1 MTTNRLSENGL
12 EMDGICEEKRTNSSR
27 FLVTCTFP
35 KWRSWRLVYH
45 VLLFVVLI
53 APPGRC
59 ARDSNRSTEL
69 KKRTAANVN
78 ITYIDD
84 NKMTHVLFQK
94 AKELGHFGVNSKIAP
109 ESGQVVSVLTIEN
122 KTDGCKDLKNDLP
135 SRNWIALIQRGNCP
149 FKKKIEIAAKTY
161 NASAVVIYNSEEEP
175 ETGNNNEIE
184 LLTGVEDVVTIYIK
198 HQEGLKIVNL
208 LKKDFTVLMHIT
220 VGTVTL
226 PKTEDPIFNPHNISK
241 TSVLFVSISFIVLMI
256 ISLAWLVFYYI
267 QRFRY
272 AHAKERLTRRLASA
286 AKKAIAKIPQRT
298 VKTGDKELESEFDQC
313 AVCIEGY
320 KASDVI
326 RILPCKHIFHKSCVD
341 PWLLEQRSCPMCK
354 LDILREYGMQVHL
367 NSSQESVHAEVESG
381 AIPSAIADDVE
392 HPPSSLED
400 HVGAEGMN
408 IVLISHPSLQYH
420 GSDTFCVKEE
430 MSTESTALNPI
441 HSGTTKVSP
450 NVQCVRADIEIDSDD
465 HNSDMDGECN
475 ELHSLM
481 TGLPPVKGSKR
492 DSLES

>member
-1 MTTNRLSENGL
+1 MTASRLSENRVKVD
-12 EMDGICEEKRTNSSR
+12 DGHEEKRTNSSR
-27 FLVTCTFP
+27 ILVTCTFP

-59 ARDSNRSTEL
+59 ARDSNRSTVN

-78 ITYIDD
+78 ITYID
-84 NKMTHVLFQK
+84 NGMTHVLFQK
-94 AKELGHFGVNSKIAP
+94 AKELGHFSVNSKIAP
-109 ESGQVVSVLTIEN
+109 ESGEVVRVMTIEN
-122 KTDGCKDLKNDLP
+122 NTDGCNDLINHIP
-135 SRNWIALIQRGNCP
+135 SRNWIALIQRGNCS
-149 FKKKIEIAAKTY
+149 FNKKIEIAAKTY
-161 NASAVVIYNSEEEP
+161 NASAVVIYNSKEEKEP
-175 ETGNNNEIE
+175 VNNNEVE
-184 LLTGVEDVVTIYIK
+184 LPTGVEDVVTIYIK
-198 HQEGLKIVNL
+198 NEEGQQIVNL
-208 LKKDFTVLMHIT
+208 LEKKYKVLMHIT

-226 PKTEDPIFNPHNISK
+226 PKTEDPTFNPHNISK

-381 AIPSAIADDVE
+381 AIPSAITDDVE
-392 HPPSSLED
+392 HLPTSSED
-400 HVGAEGMN
+400 HGGAEGMN

-420 GSDTFCVKEE
+420 GSDTFCVKDE

-441 HSGTTKVSP
+441 HSSTSKVSP

-481 TGLPPVKGSKR
+481 TGLPPAKGSKR

>member
-1 MTTNRLSENGL
+1 MATKRLSENED
-12 EMDGICEEKRTNSSR
+12 EMNGNYEEKRTNSSR

-35 KWRSWRLVYH
+35 KWRSFGLLYH

-59 ARDSNRSTEL
+59 ARDSNRSTVI

-78 ITYIDD
+78 ITYID
-84 NKMTHVLFQK
+84 NGMTRVLFQK
-94 AKELGHFGVNSKIAP
+94 TKELGHFSVNSKIAP
-109 ESGQVVSVLTIEN
+109 ESGEVVRVMTIEN
-122 KTDGCKDLKNDLP
+122 NTDGCNDLINHIP
-135 SRNWIALIQRGNCP
+135 SRNWIALIQRGNCS
-149 FKKKIEIAAKTY
+149 FTKKIEIAAKTY
-161 NASAVVIYNSEEEP
+161 NASAVVIYNSKEEP
-175 ETGNNNEIE
+175 DTVE
-184 LLTGVEDVVTIYIK
+184 LPTVTGVEDVVTIYIQHK
-198 HQEGLKIVNL
+198 DGLQIVNL
-208 LKKDFTVLMHIT
+208 LEKKYKVLMHIA
-220 VGTVTL
+220 VGATTTS
-226 PKTEDPIFNPHNISK
+226 KTEDPIFNPHNISK

-272 AHAKERLTRRLASA
+272 AHAKERLTVKSNCA

-367 NSSQESVHAEVESG
+367 NSSQESVHAEADSG

-392 HPPSSLED
+392 HPPSSSSEE

-420 GSDTFCVKEE
+420 GSDTFCVKDEL
-430 MSTESTALNPI
+430 STESTALNPI
-441 HSGTTKVSP
+441 HTGTAKVSP
-450 NVQCVRADIEIDSDD
+450 NVQCVRADIEVDSDD
-465 HNSDMDGECN
+465 HNSDTEAECN

-481 TGLPPVKGSKR
+481 TGLPPAKGSKR